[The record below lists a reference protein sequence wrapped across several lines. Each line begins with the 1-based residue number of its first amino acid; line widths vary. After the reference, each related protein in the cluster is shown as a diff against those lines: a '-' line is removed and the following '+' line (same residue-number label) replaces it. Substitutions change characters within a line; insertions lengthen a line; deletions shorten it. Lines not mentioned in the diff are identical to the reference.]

1 MNLNTES
8 RWRDVSIDGL
18 PTRAQEVLFCRNNRT
33 VHGAFI
39 GGLFWYNNEKCCAL
53 YWMPLPNP
61 PKEEKNEY

>member
-39 GGLFWYNNEKCCAL
+39 GGSFWYNNEKCCAL

-61 PKEEKNEY
+61 PKEKEE